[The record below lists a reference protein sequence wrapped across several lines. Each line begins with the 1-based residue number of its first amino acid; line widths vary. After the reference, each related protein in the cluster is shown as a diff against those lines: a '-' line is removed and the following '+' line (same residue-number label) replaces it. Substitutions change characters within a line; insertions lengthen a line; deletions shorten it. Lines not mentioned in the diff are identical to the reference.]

1 MTSYIHTVFPGDRTS
16 FFDDDNK
23 LFIQSKV
30 LEKLSLEFKQQIL
43 IDIASIVRVME
54 RVYGER
60 RETVPKMNQRTVMYI
75 CNEFRDHQ
83 LQTNRHLKW
92 EAHYV
97 ESQKLFDFSTQRG
110 PDLQALKLTDTVLKP
125 KVGGTLRYYFT

>member
-1 MTSYIHTVFPGDRTS
+1 MTSYVHTVFPGDRTS

-23 LFIQSKV
+23 LFIQSKI
-30 LEKLSLEFKQQIL
+30 EETLSLEFRQEVM

-60 RETVPKMNQRTVMYI
+60 RETVPKMNQRVVMYI
-75 CNEFRDHQ
+75 CNEFRNHQ
-83 LQTNRHLKW
+83 LQANKNLKW
-92 EAHYV
+92 EAHFV
-97 ESQKLFDFSTQRG
+97 ESQQLFDSSTQRG
-110 PDLQALKLTDTVLKP
+110 PDLQKLKITDTLFRP